1 MSDTIVAIAT
11 ASGVGSISIVR
22 LSGDDALKIA
32 SKLISPPLTPR
43 YATLKN
49 IYDSSKNIIDKAIVI
64 YFKAP
69 ASFSGEDVVEFQ
81 THGGD
86 MVANLLLDE
95 LLKNGARLAKP
106 GEFSKRAFLNNKAD
120 MIELESIST
129 LIESKSQDSARLMTK
144 QLKGE
149 LRDKIDE
156 FRTKLLETLAIAEVN
171 IDYAEE
177 ELPKD
182 SLVSIKNSLK
192 EIKEELNSIIYSSE
206 ARESMLKGFKLSI
219 IGRPNVGKSSLLN
232 RLLMFERA
240 IVSSSAGTT
249 RDTIEESIKIGSHI
263 VRIVD
268 TAGIRESS
276 EEIESIGIE
285 RSLTSALDSEVILAL
300 FDSSSALRDDDFRV
314 LEFIKT
320 LKEKKVFILIN
331 KCDLKRGLD
340 INALPKEYETI
351 ELSLTQNLNRL
362 NDALKSY
369 LDKNVNYDE
378 IMLTSKRQQIAANEA
393 LKNIIN
399 ATNLVDEGVLEL
411 FSYEIQGALKALES
425 ISKPYANDEM
435 LDEMFSS
442 FCLGK

>member
-1 MSDTIVAIAT
+1 MSDTIAAIAT

-22 LSGDDALKIA
+22 LSGDDALRIA
-32 SKLISPPLTPR
+32 SKLTTSELTPR

-49 IYDSSKNIIDKAIVI
+49 IFDSHKNIIDKAIVI

-69 ASFSGEDVVEFQ
+69 ASFTGEDTVEFQ

-86 MVANLLLDE
+86 MVANLVLDE
-95 LLKNGARLAKP
+95 LLKNGARLARA

-120 MIELESIST
+120 MIELESISS
-129 LIESKSQDSARLMTK
+129 LIESKSKDSALLMTK

-149 LRDKIDE
+149 LKDKIEE
-156 FRTKLLETLAIAEVN
+156 FRKKLLETLSIAEVN

-177 ELPKD
+177 ELPED
-182 SLVSIKNSLK
+182 SLQNIKNLLR
-192 EIKEELNSIIYSSE
+192 ETKEELHSIIYSSE

-232 RLLMFERA
+232 RLLMFDRA

-249 RDTIEESIKIGSHI
+249 RDTIEESIKIGSHL

-285 RSLTSALDSEVILAL
+285 RSLSSALDSEVVLAL
-300 FDSSSALRDDDFRV
+300 FDSSEPLNGEDLKV
-314 LEFIKT
+314 LEFLET
-320 LKEKKVFILIN
+320 LKEKKIFILIN
-331 KCDLKRGLD
+331 KCDLKRELD
-340 INALPKEYETI
+340 IEALPKKFQMI
-351 ELSLTQNLNRL
+351 ELSQNQNLNSL

-393 LKNIIN
+393 LKNIKAAMDLI
-399 ATNLVDEGVLEL
+399 DEGVLEL
-411 FSYEIQGALKALES
+411 FSYEIQSALKSLES

-435 LDEMFSS
+435 LDKMFSS